1 MQTGN
6 LKQKYTKEIRNQLKS
21 SLDKGNIY
29 EVPRLTKIVV
39 NTGFGKMSPD
49 KNAREKIN
57 KNLMVITGQRPI
69 FTTAKK
75 AIAGF
80 KTRKGQIIGAKITLR
95 GERMYHF
102 YEKLVNIVIPRLR
115 DFRGMSEEAF
125 DGKGNY
131 SIGFREINLFPE
143 IEYSRGEKAFG
154 LQMVICTDAKNK
166 EETMKLLA
174 SLGMVFTS
182 KNDEKK
188 KEIKEKALVEK

>member
-21 SLDKGNIY
+21 SLGKSNIY
-29 EVPRLTKIVV
+29 EVPKLTKIVV
-39 NTGFGKMSPD
+39 NTGFGKMAPD
-49 KNAREKIN
+49 KNTRESISN
-57 KNLMVITGQRPI
+57 NLMAITGQKPI

-95 GERMYHF
+95 GDRMYHF

-115 DFRGMSEEAF
+115 DFRGMNELAF

-131 SIGFREINLFPE
+131 SMGFSEINLFPE
-143 IEYSRGEKAFG
+143 IEYTRGAKVFG
-154 LQMVICTDAKNK
+154 LQVVICTDSKNK
-166 EETMKLLA
+166 TETMQLLA
-174 SLGMVFTS
+174 SLGMAFTS
-182 KNDEKK
+182 KNEEKNRVV
-188 KEIKEKALVEK
+188 KETVVIEK

>member
-21 SLDKGNIY
+21 SLGKGNIY
-29 EVPRLTKIVV
+29 EVPKLTKIVV

-49 KNAREKIN
+49 KSSRESIS
-57 KNLMVITGQRPI
+57 KNLMAITGQKPV

-95 GERMYHF
+95 GDRMYHF

-115 DFRGMSEEAF
+115 DFRGMSEESF

-131 SIGFREINLFPE
+131 SIGFSEITLFPE
-143 IEYSRGEKAFG
+143 IEYTRGEKVFG
-154 LQMVICTDAKNK
+154 LQVVICSDAENK
-166 EETMKLLA
+166 GETKELLA
-174 SLGMVFTS
+174 GLGMAFTS
-182 KNDEKK
+182 KNEGKK
-188 KEIKEKALVEK
+188 KEVKETVTIEK

>member
-6 LKQKYTKEIRNQLKS
+6 LKQKYTKEIRDQLKS
-21 SLDKGNIY
+21 SLGKGNIY
-29 EVPRLTKIVV
+29 EVPKLTKIVV

-49 KNAREKIN
+49 KSSREKISD
-57 KNLMVITGQRPI
+57 NLMAITGQKPV

-80 KTRKGQIIGAKITLR
+80 KTRKGQIIGAKITLH
-95 GERMYHF
+95 GDRMFHF

-131 SIGFREINLFPE
+131 SIGFSEISLFPE
-143 IEYSRGEKAFG
+143 IEYTRGEKVFG
-154 LQMVICTDAKNK
+154 LQVVICTDAKNK
-166 EETMKLLA
+166 EETKELLA
-174 SLGMVFTS
+174 SLGMAFTS
-182 KNDEKK
+182 KNEEKEKK
-188 KEIKEKALVEK
+188 LKKQPK